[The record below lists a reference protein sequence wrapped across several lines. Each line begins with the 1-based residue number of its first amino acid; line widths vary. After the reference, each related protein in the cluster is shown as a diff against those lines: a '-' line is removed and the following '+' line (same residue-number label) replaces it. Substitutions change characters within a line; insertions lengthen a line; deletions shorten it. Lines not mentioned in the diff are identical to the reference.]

1 MTSYHG
7 GKQKIGG
14 EIADEIYTVVRVIE
28 REYDIT
34 FKGYCEPFCGMLG
47 VYQHIPALLEDHQPK
62 IKYVAG
68 DANESV
74 IKMWQAA
81 QKGWK
86 PPTRCSEKYFYD
98 LKYSGKTSA
107 VKGFIGHQYSF
118 GGQYFQ
124 GYIGK
129 YGRSPVQKTA
139 AKKVNKISKKLY
151 DTNFQAGSYTQFN
164 HLKDYIIYC
173 DPPYAKTECRYVG
186 EDRSARGFDNEQFWE
201 WVRKMSQCNLVLV
214 SEANAPNDF
223 ESVWVKKSKS
233 NIKGKKNY
241 NKEQLFIYEEIF

>member
-47 VYQHIPALLEDHQPK
+47 VYQHIPALLEDHRPK

-68 DANESV
+68 DVNESV

-98 LKYSGKTSA
+98 LKYNGKTSS

-118 GGQYFQ
+118 GGQYFS
-124 GYIGK
+124 GFVGN
-129 YGRSPVQKTA
+129 YGRSPSQPHA
-139 AKKVNKISKKLY
+139 SKKVNKIAGGLPTVKFSY
-151 DTNFQAGSYTQFN
+151 GSYSQF
-164 HLKDYIIYC
+164 
-173 DPPYAKTECRYVG
+173 
-186 EDRSARGFDNEQFWE
+186 
-201 WVRKMSQCNLVLV
+201 
-214 SEANAPNDF
+214 
-223 ESVWVKKSKS
+223 S
-233 NIKGKKNY
+233 NRAQTGN
-241 NKEQLFIYEEIF
+241 NSL